1 MMRVSLLAAVVAAL
15 ALEGCATTPADSAD
29 KEQYVE
35 REYRTGSNIAAK
47 RTPYADGV
55 KTMSR
60 DEIERLGER
69 NLNNAAPLM
78 APGTR

>member
-15 ALEGCATTPADSAD
+15 ALEGCAAAPASAD
-29 KEQYVE
+29 NEPYVE

-47 RTPYADGV
+47 RTPYNDGV

-60 DEIERLGER
+60 DEIERLGDSR
-69 NLNNAAPLM
+69 LGAQPM
-78 APGTR
+78 VAPGTR

>member
-15 ALEGCATTPADSAD
+15 ALEGCAATAPASAD
-29 KEQYVE
+29 KEPYVE

-55 KTMSR
+55 RTMSR
-60 DEIERLGER
+60 DDIERLGDTSIG
-69 NLNNAAPLM
+69 AQPM
-78 APGTR
+78 VAPGTR